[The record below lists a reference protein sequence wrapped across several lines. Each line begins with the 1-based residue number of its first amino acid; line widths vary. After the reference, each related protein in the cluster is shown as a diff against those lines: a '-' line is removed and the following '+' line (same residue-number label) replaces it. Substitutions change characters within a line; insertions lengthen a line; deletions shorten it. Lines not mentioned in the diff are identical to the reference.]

1 MMSSDPP
8 STQREREVFAL
19 FVEVCNLDPEAREQ
33 ALAACGDEELADEVW
48 RKLEAQEVG
57 GVWSGT
63 TVLDTLKPTE
73 LDTLRPT
80 EPTELLRATE
90 LQRLGS
96 VESNPRP
103 VQIGDRV
110 GPFEIRDLL
119 GEGGMGQ
126 VFRAVQQQ
134 PVRREVALKIVPLGR
149 LKGTARVRFDAER
162 QAMAR
167 LDHPNIGRILEAG
180 TTDDGQPYFA
190 MELIDGPPIT
200 AYCDRAKLTL
210 EQRLRLFVEVCRGT
224 HHAHLKLLLH
234 RDLKP
239 SNVLVAEV
247 DGRPVPK
254 IIDFGIAK
262 GLGDPLVTLA
272 ALTGDGFVG
281 TPAYMSPEALES
293 GEEVDARS
301 DVFALGV
308 LLYKLLTGGL
318 PWGAEST
325 RDPLQLVKSRLE
337 RDAERPVAQLSRLD
351 AEKINHVAG
360 CRGLDADGLAKRLRG
375 DLDSLVM
382 KALEPQPERRYDSAA
397 ELADDIERHLSGEP
411 IRARPLTTGV
421 LLGKLIR
428 RHRLPVLASLVV
440 VLALVVGSIGLIF
453 GLVRAQQAEQ
463 EALASKELA
472 VAEAAAA
479 TEARDE
485 ADAVAEFLT
494 GIFAAANTQ
503 ALDADRPPGEINALE
518 LLESGAERI
527 ETDLADQPLIRAR
540 LERTLGH
547 LFANLGE
554 VQRSLEWHRAA
565 VSTLEAED
573 APPPFSLARSYHQLA
588 SAELRAGDREGAA
601 SHLEQALTLLE
612 TLPGEEAQRLRAPT
626 LNLAARLERR
636 GGDLAKTEALYQE
649 AIGAY
654 KNLGEEFAP
663 SVANVRHNLGG
674 LYLST
679 GRFEEAEA
687 QFLQA
692 LEIYRPRVEDGH
704 PKLAEF
710 SMGLAGAIAS
720 QGRLEEAAVLFE
732 AAERDIRERRGEDHY
747 TRATAL
753 KNLGMLN
760 RDLGRFDQA
769 EAYFRQ
775 ALAIQE
781 RTFGEEHP
789 RVARSLGDLARLLS
803 SQGRDKKARPLQERA
818 LKVFEAVF
826 GEDHPEIAKSLEH
839 LGTMA
844 LRRGDVELAR
854 DFAGRAY
861 KIRVAKLP
869 ADDPTIGSAAA
880 ELGEALWHLNRRD
893 EARRYFEEA
902 QRIFEDGGASTA
914 ESFEELKARLV
925 RLHGTN

>member
-1 MMSSDPP
+1 MESSDSS
-8 STQREREVFAL
+8 STRREREAFAL
-19 FVEVCNLDPEAREQ
+19 FAEVCELDPEAREE
-33 ALAACGDEELADEVW
+33 ALAACGDEELANEV
-48 RKLEAQEVG
+48 RHKLEAQE
-57 GVWSGT
+57 T
-63 TVLDTLKPTE
+63 TVLSPGPVEPNPLGPIGAAPTQPG
-73 LDTLRPT
+73 LL
-80 EPTELLRATE
+80 EPA
-90 LQRLGS
+90 
-96 VESNPRP
+96 PRP

-126 VFRAVQQQ
+126 VFRAVQRQ

-149 LKGTARVRFDAER
+149 LKASARVRFDAER

-180 TTDDGQPYFA
+180 TTDDGRPYFA

-200 AYCDRAKLTL
+200 AYCDRATLTI

-239 SNVLVAEV
+239 SNVLVAEI

-281 TPAYMSPEALES
+281 TPAYMSPEALEP
-293 GEEVDARS
+293 EADVDARS

-318 PWGAEST
+318 PWGAEPT
-325 RDPLQLVKSRLE
+325 RDPLQLVKRRLE
-337 RDAERPVAQLSRLD
+337 RDAERPMALLSRLD
-351 AEKINHVAG
+351 ADRLDHIA
-360 CRGLDADGLAKRLRG
+360 RRRRLDAESLAKRLRG
-375 DLDSLVM
+375 DLDSLLM
-382 KALEPQPERRYDSAA
+382 KALEPEPERRYDSAA
-397 ELADDIERHLSGEP
+397 ELADDIERHLAGEP
-411 IRARPLTTGV
+411 IRARPLTTAV

-428 RHRLPVLASLVV
+428 RHRLPVLASVAV
-440 VLALVVGSIGLIF
+440 VLALVVGSIGLTV

-472 VAEAAAA
+472 LAEADAA
-479 TEARDE
+479 TMARDE

-494 GIFAAANTQ
+494 GIFSAANSQ

-527 ETDLADQPLIRAR
+527 ETDLADQPTIRAR
-540 LERTLGH
+540 LEMTIGL

-554 VQRSLEWHRAA
+554 VQRSLELYRASVA
-565 VSTLEAED
+565 TLEAED
-573 APPPFSLARSYHQLA
+573 APPFQLARSYHGLA
-588 SAELRAGDREGAA
+588 SAELRAGDRKAA
-601 SHLEQALTLLE
+601 VGHLGQTLALLDTLR
-612 TLPGEEAQRLRAPT
+612 GEEAQRLRAPS
-626 LNLAARLERR
+626 LNLAARLQRQ
-636 GGDLAKTEALYQE
+636 GGDLAEAERLYQE
-649 AIGAY
+649 AVGAY
-654 KNLGEEFAP
+654 DELGEDFAP

-679 GRFEEAEA
+679 GRFEQAEAE
-687 QFLQA
+687 FRRA
-692 LEIYRPRVEDGH
+692 LEIYRPLVEDGH

-732 AAERDIRERRGEDHY
+732 AAERTIRERRGEDHY

-753 KNLGMLN
+753 SNLGRLN

-769 EAYFRQ
+769 EAYLRQ
-775 ALAIQE
+775 ALGIQE
-781 RTFGEEHP
+781 RVFGKEHP
-789 RVARSLGDLARLLS
+789 RVARSLGGLARLLS
-803 SQGRDKKARPLQERA
+803 DMGRDEEAQPLQARA
-818 LKVFEAVF
+818 LKYLEAGL
-826 GEDHPEIAKSLEH
+826 GEGHPEIAKSLEH
-839 LGTMA
+839 LAAMA
-844 LRRGDVELAR
+844 LRRGDHALAQDYAR
-854 DFAGRAY
+854 RVY
-861 KIRVAKLP
+861 EIRVSKLP
-869 ADDPTIGSAAA
+869 ADDPAAGNAAA
-880 ELGEALWHLNRRD
+880 ELGEALWHLERRD

-902 QRIFEDGGASTA
+902 QRIFEDGGAATA
-914 ESFEELKARLV
+914 ESLEELETRLARLGAS
-925 RLHGTN
+925 R